1 MSQDAHPA
9 DKAATRHAATGS
21 RCISV
26 VTPYLPA
33 VSETFIL
40 GHIEGLPA
48 KVVLV
53 YGWPPSVHGRP
64 VLSTARRGAHKLWRM
79 VSGEDLDRVTT
90 TAYVKAFRRYRVAA
104 VLAEYGTTGV
114 LVVDAC
120 RQLGIPLI
128 VHFHGFDASVHAIL
142 KENAERYRIMFRE
155 AAAVIVVSRLMQR
168 KLISLGAPA
177 EKVHY
182 NPCGVDCREFADA
195 DPAAAPPVF
204 IGAGRFIEKKAPD
217 LTLQAFA
224 EVRRAV
230 PEARLR
236 MVGDGPLL
244 DRCRELAIELGIA
257 DSVTYLG
264 VQPHSVVREE
274 MRRARCFVQHSVV
287 AESGDSEGT
296 PVSVL
301 EAGASGLPVVST
313 RHAGIADA
321 VAEDETGFLV
331 DEHDVAGMAS
341 HMLRLATD
349 PALAGKLGRAA
360 RRRIQESFSRDKS
373 LGRLWTII
381 ESSIPDG
388 LRQRGSG
395 EPPPSDPD
403 ARCRS

>member
-1 MSQDAHPA
+1 MTRQFTSSWLARWIPLTPRGFARDMSQDAHPA

-224 EVRRAV
+224 EVRRA
-230 PEARLR
+230 
-236 MVGDGPLL
+236 
-244 DRCRELAIELGIA
+244 
-257 DSVTYLG
+257 
-264 VQPHSVVREE
+264 
-274 MRRARCFVQHSVV
+274 RCFVQHSVE
-287 AESGDSEGT
+287 APSGDSEGT

-388 LRQRGSG
+388 LRQQGSG
-395 EPPPSDPD
+395 EPPPSDLD

>member
-1 MSQDAHPA
+1 MTRQFTSSWLARWIPLTPRGFARDMSQDAHPA

-257 DSVTYLG
+257 D
-264 VQPHSVVREE
+264 R
-274 MRRARCFVQHSVV
+274 
-287 AESGDSEGT
+287 
-296 PVSVL
+296 
-301 EAGASGLPVVST
+301 
-313 RHAGIADA
+313 

-388 LRQRGSG
+388 LRQQGSG
-395 EPPPSDPD
+395 EPPPSDLD